1 MAPRSPK
8 STSPYQNWQEIQHW
22 TVGYRRSEEG
32 EWVVADDEYPMTL
45 VDEGGVVLYESEYS
59 GLFRAIIQ
67 ENDVFL
73 LNQHLAKYPRRFWQ
87 ADIDMDDPFLTAAS
101 SGSTDAL
108 RVLLEH
114 CAARPDKTELVD
126 ARGSLLLHTACRNAH
141 IDTVRFLLDSESIFR
156 DTYAGIGDIHARD
169 NYGRTAILSAA
180 ESFAGLADGE
190 DIIRERAA
198 RSDEL
203 MRLLLDRG
211 ASARDHI
218 EWEDEPPLVPY
229 ASLILSGGRVSGTVL
244 SLAMAGASYQLVKRL
259 VEEGADVHTKE
270 SRRFSAREIKS
281 EYTAQFITPLHIG
294 SFYSNVDGIQALLD
308 YRGSNVN
315 LIDIVSCRDS
325 CGCLPLH
332 LAARGPSPLKDSI
345 TGDYSIPYTVATVK
359 LLLNIIP
366 TTINSQNKQGE
377 TPLHYAIQS
386 YSLYGSKHSDIL
398 KFLFEN
404 GADAGIR
411 ATNGQSPLHWLC
423 SRLSGAEP
431 MIDLLLAHGANIN
444 DADLDGNTPLH
455 LAARNLPHID
465 VMRFLLSRGADEGA
479 KNSEGNTPLHEAAGR
494 SIFSESQRRAQ
505 DETMWVL
512 EEAGGNVNLMNQQNT
527 AGKTPREICGK
538 KRNEWQEWQEDERK
552 RLAGIGMGRGRG
564 RGRGR
569 PTS

>member
-1 MAPRSPK
+1 MAPWSPK
-8 STSPYQNWQEIQHW
+8 STSPYQVWQEIRHW
-22 TVGYRRSEEG
+22 TFGYRRNEGG
-32 EWVVADDEYPMTL
+32 EWVLADDRYPPVAL
-45 VDEGGVVLYESEYS
+45 VDEDGVILYESEYS
-59 GLFRAIIQ
+59 GLLHAIIQ

-73 LNQHLAKYPRRFWQ
+73 LNQRLAKYPIKSWQ
-87 ADIDMDDPFLTAAS
+87 AEIDMDDLFLIAAS

-114 CAARPDKTELVD
+114 CAARPDKKELVD
-126 ARGSLLLHTACRNAH
+126 ARESLLLHTACQNAH

-156 DTYAGIGDIHARD
+156 DTYTGIGDIHTRD
-169 NYGRTAILSAA
+169 HYGRTAILSAA
-180 ESFAGLADGE
+180 ESFPRLADRE
-190 DIIRERAA
+190 DITRERAA

-203 MRLLLDRG
+203 MQLLLDRG

-218 EWEDEPPLVPY
+218 DWEDEPSLVPY
-229 ASLILSGGRVSGTVL
+229 ASLILCGGKVSGTVL

-270 SRRFSAREIKS
+270 SRYFSSRDIKS
-281 EYTAQFITPLHIG
+281 EYNAQDITPLHIG

-332 LAARGPSPLKDSI
+332 LAARGPRELMDSL
-345 TGDYSIPYTVATVK
+345 TSDYSIPYTVATIK

-366 TTINSQNKQGE
+366 SMINSQNKQGE

-386 YSLYGSKHSDIL
+386 YSSYGSKHSDIL
-398 KFLFEN
+398 NVLFEN

-423 SRLSGAEP
+423 LRLSGAEP
-431 MIDLLLAHGANIN
+431 VIDLLLAHGAKIN

-455 LAARNLPHID
+455 LATRNLAHID
-465 VMRFLLSRGADEGA
+465 VMRLLLSRGADTGA
-479 KNSEGNTPLHEAAGR
+479 KNSKGNTPLHEAAGG
-494 SIFSESQRRAQ
+494 SIFSESQGRAQ
-505 DETMWVL
+505 DEVMRVL
-512 EEAGGNVNLMNQQNT
+512 EEAGGNVNLINQQNV
-527 AGKTPREICGK
+527 AGKTPRQIRGE
-538 KRNEWQEWQEDERK
+538 KRNEWQEGERK
-552 RLAGIGMGRGRG
+552 RLAEIGMGRGRG
-564 RGRGR
+564 RGR
-569 PTS
+569 PIS